1 MQKKPKAFGL
11 VVVGLILLFSTSSQR
26 VLAYGQSPEG
36 GSCRGTPE
44 CQKDLVCVDG
54 YCEKQAEESQL
65 SETKDVNIDLGQYFT
80 LSDGQAVGDVFSK
93 PSDLVNLIVRL
104 VFVVVGLILFV
115 IIVIAGFSMLFSG
128 DSSNTEK
135 TKTTMTNAVLGLL
148 IVLAAYW
155 IMQLINRLTGANIG
169 F

>member
-1 MQKKPKAFGL
+1 MQEKLRAFGL
-11 VVVGLILLFSTSSQR
+11 VVLGFILLFSTSSQR
-26 VLAYGQSPEG
+26 ILAYGQSGEG

-44 CQKDLVCVDG
+44 CQEDLICVDG
-54 YCEKQAEESQL
+54 HCKKQSEESQL
-65 SETKDVNIDLGQYFT
+65 SETKDVDIELGQYFT
-80 LSDGQAVGDVFSK
+80 LSDGQPVGEVFSK

-115 IIVIAGFSMLFSG
+115 IIVIAGFSMLLSS